1 MSLQKGD
8 HEEAMEWYIEV
19 YKSIWLVYVLH
30 DDLIFAFL
38 SISFFK
44 SQIIEYAEF
53 ISCFIFYKKLFKL
66 QKMTDA
72 N

>member
-19 YKSIWLVYVLH
+19 YKSILLGYVLH

-44 SQIIEYAEF
+44 
-53 ISCFIFYKKLFKL
+53 
-66 QKMTDA
+66 
-72 N
+72 

>member
-38 SISFFK
+38 WISFF
-44 SQIIEYAEF
+44 
-53 ISCFIFYKKLFKL
+53 
-66 QKMTDA
+66 
-72 N
+72 

>member
-38 SISFFK
+38 LISFLNRK
-44 SQIIEYAEF
+44 
-53 ISCFIFYKKLFKL
+53 
-66 QKMTDA
+66 
-72 N
+72 

>member
-30 DDLIFAFL
+30 EDLTFAFL
-38 SISFFK
+38 LISFLNRK
-44 SQIIEYAEF
+44 
-53 ISCFIFYKKLFKL
+53 
-66 QKMTDA
+66 
-72 N
+72 